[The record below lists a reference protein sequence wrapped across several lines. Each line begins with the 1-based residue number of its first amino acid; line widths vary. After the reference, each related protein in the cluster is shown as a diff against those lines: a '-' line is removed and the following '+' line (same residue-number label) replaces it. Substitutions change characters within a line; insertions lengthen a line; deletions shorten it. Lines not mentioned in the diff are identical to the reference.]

1 METLIASPKAPEPPK
16 ACTPKT
22 VRSPW
27 PRFLLG
33 RLAGLAGVLVMLVA
47 GTFLIVQLIPGD
59 PAQVM
64 AGPDASQAQVER
76 IRQEQGLDQPLFT
89 QFTDYAG
96 GLLGGDLGTSFSSGL
111 PVSEIIANRLPFTA
125 QIALLAVVI
134 ALAVSVPLGMAV
146 AVACRGGRRKALD
159 TAFTSVTAVLGSIPE
174 FVLAT
179 LLIMFFAI
187 KLNLFPPSGA
197 ATLDSMVLPI
207 LALTIAPIC
216 TLARVVRRE
225 TAAVLSMDYMRTAK
239 GRRLKALRLYARHA
253 LPNLMTSTLTL
264 GGLVLTGLLGG
275 AVIVEFVF
283 AWPGLGT
290 GVLDALV
297 KRDYPVIQGVVLLL
311 GVLATLLNLLVDVV
325 LGLLDPRSLRGK
337 AGDA

>member
-1 METLIASPKAPEPPK
+1 METL
-16 ACTPKT
+16 KT

-33 RLAGLAGVLVMLVA
+33 RMAGLAGVLVMLVV

-59 PAQVM
+59 PAQVI
-64 AGPDASQAQVER
+64 AGPEASQAQIEQ
-76 IRQEQGLDQPLFT
+76 IRHEQGLDQPLLA
-89 QFTDYAG
+89 QFGDYVSS
-96 GLLGGDLGTSFSSGL
+96 LLQGDLGTSFSSGL
-111 PVSEIIANRLPFTA
+111 PVAEVIANRLPFTA
-125 QIALLAVVI
+125 EIAFLAVLIALL
-134 ALAVSVPLGMAV
+134 VSVPLGMAT

-159 TAFTSVTAVLGSIPE
+159 TGFTAVTAVLGSIPE

-187 KLNLFPPSGA
+187 KLRMLPPSGA
-197 ATLDSMVLPI
+197 ATLDAMVLPI
-207 LALTIAPIC
+207 LALSIAPIC

-225 TAAVLSMDYMRTAK
+225 TATVLAMDYMRTAR
-239 GRRLKALRLYARHA
+239 GRRLRAVRLYTRHA

-275 AVIVEFVF
+275 AVVVEYVF

-290 GVLDALV
+290 GIIDALG

-311 GVLATLLNLLVDVV
+311 GILATLLNLLVDVV

>member
-1 METLIASPKAPEPPK
+1 METLIATPKTDK
-16 ACTPKT
+16 AAAPKT

-33 RLAGLAGVLVMLVA
+33 RLVGLVAVLVMLIV

-59 PAQVM
+59 PAQVI
-64 AGPDASQAQVER
+64 AGPDASQAQVEQ

-89 QFTDYAG
+89 QFTQYVG
-96 GLLGGDLGTSFSSGL
+96 GLLQGDLGTSFSSDL
-111 PVSEIIANRLPFTA
+111 PVSQVISDRLPFTA

-134 ALAVSVPLGMAV
+134 ALVVSVPLGMAV
-146 AVACRGGRRKALD
+146 AVACRGNRRKWLD
-159 TAFTSVTAVLGSIPE
+159 TAFTSVTAILGSIPE

-187 KLNLFPPSGA
+187 KLKMFPPSGA
-197 ATLDSMVLPI
+197 ATLDSMILPI
-207 LALTIAPIC
+207 LALSLAPIC

-225 TAAVLSMDYMRTAK
+225 TASVLAMDYMRTAK
-239 GRRLKALRLYARHA
+239 GRRLKAVRLYARHA

-275 AVIVEFVF
+275 AVIVEYVF
-283 AWPGLGT
+283 QWPGLGP
-290 GVLDALV
+290 GILDALM
-297 KRDYPVIQGVVLLL
+297 KRDYPVIQGVVLVL
-311 GVLATLLNLLVDVV
+311 GILATLLNLLVDVV

>member
-1 METLIASPKAPEPPK
+1 METL
-16 ACTPKT
+16 KT

-33 RLAGLAGVLVMLVA
+33 RLAGLAAVLAMLVV

-59 PAQVM
+59 PAQVI
-64 AGPDASQAQVER
+64 AGPEASQAQIEQ
-76 IRQEQGLDQPLFT
+76 IRHEQGLDQPLLV
-89 QFTDYAG
+89 QFGDYVS
-96 GLLGGDLGTSFSSGL
+96 GLLQGDLGTSFSSGL
-111 PVSEIIANRLPFTA
+111 PVSEVIANRLPFTA
-125 QIALLAVVI
+125 EIAFLAVLIALL
-134 ALAVSVPLGMAV
+134 VSVPLGMAT
-146 AVACRGGRRKALD
+146 AVACRGGRRKVLD
-159 TAFTSVTAVLGSIPE
+159 TGFTAVTAILGSIPE

-187 KLNLFPPSGA
+187 KLRMLPPSGA
-197 ATLDSMVLPI
+197 ATLDAMVLPI
-207 LALTIAPIC
+207 LALSIAPIC

-225 TAAVLSMDYMRTAK
+225 TATVLTMDYMRTAR
-239 GRRLKALRLYARHA
+239 GRRLRAVRLYTRHA

-275 AVIVEFVF
+275 AVVVEYVF

-290 GVLDALV
+290 GIIDALG

-311 GVLATLLNLLVDVV
+311 GILATLLNLLVDVV

>member
-1 METLIASPKAPEPPK
+1 
-16 ACTPKT
+16 
-22 VRSPW
+22 
-27 PRFLLG
+27 
-33 RLAGLAGVLVMLVA
+33 MLVV

-64 AGPDASQAQVER
+64 AGPDASQAQVEQ
-76 IRQEQGLDQPLFT
+76 IRHEQGLDKPLLA
-89 QFTDYAG
+89 QFGDYAT
-96 GLLGGDLGTSFSSGL
+96 GLLQGDLGSSYTSGI
-111 PVSEIIANRLPFTA
+111 PVSEVIANRLPFTA
-125 QIALLAVVI
+125 QIAFLAVAI
-134 ALAVSVPLGMAV
+134 ALVVSIPLGMAI
-146 AVACRGGRRKALD
+146 AVACRGGRRRTLD

-187 KLNLFPPSGA
+187 KLNMFPPSGA

-225 TAAVLSMDYMRTAK
+225 TATVLAMDYMRTAK
-239 GRRLKALRLYARHA
+239 GRRLKALRLYGRHA

-283 AWPGLGT
+283 QWPGLGT

-311 GVLATLLNLLVDVV
+311 GILATLLNLLVDVV